1 MKPQIQS
8 LTGQNGIVIAAHI
21 PPEIF
26 FETITKLS
34 TTPNLKVYVVDTSN
48 QAIFN
53 KIDECIEKNN
63 QKDGSNSNIRHY
75 KIPNCGIG
83 YTYNFGIKKA
93 IADGCDFII
102 LFTDDIIIKNQLTI
116 LDIRNFFYQKCNP
129 KTDALT
135 LPRDPQHLMPEMD
148 RAADSGLAFSKEL
161 FEKVRFREE
170 FILDQIDF
178 EISKKIHDNGGRIPV
193 YPQIVITTLPIGREI
208 KNGERVLPPWRLY
221 LLVRNSLTMSLE
233 SDHKL
238 HAIRHDTLAQISHWG
253 SAGFRSGQRPIQL
266 FTPILLAT
274 IDALTKNLG
283 VTVFLQKLS
292 GNRFD
297 KNPNQQ
303 RIKLQKTNRNN

>member
-8 LTGQNGIVIAAHI
+8 VTAKNGIVIAAHM

-26 FETITKLS
+26 FETTTKLS

-48 QAIFN
+48 QATFN
-53 KIDECIEKNN
+53 KIDEHIKKSN
-63 QKDGSNSNIRHY
+63 QANGTNKNIRHY
-75 KIPNCGIG
+75 KVPNCGIG

-102 LFTDDIIIKNQLTI
+102 LFTDDIIIKNQLPI
-116 LDIRNFFYQKCNP
+116 LDIRNFFDQKCNP

-135 LPRDPQHLMPEMD
+135 LPRAPQDLMPEMEL
-148 RAADSGLAFSKEL
+148 AADSGLAFSKEL

-178 EISKKIHDNGGRIPV
+178 EISKKIHANKGRIPV
-193 YPQIVITTLPIGREI
+193 YPHIVITILPIGREI
-208 KNGERVLPPWRLY
+208 KNGKRVLPPWRLY

-233 SDHKL
+233 SNHKL
-238 HAIRHDTLAQISHWG
+238 HALRHDTLAQISHWG
-253 SAGFRSGQRPIQL
+253 SAGFKSGQSPIQL
-266 FTPILLAT
+266 FTTIVLAT

-297 KNPNQQ
+297 KNP
-303 RIKLQKTNRNN
+303 TNKK